1 MSATKDGDQRVKV
14 IEDSIRTIPN
24 WPIPGELRTSH
35 YSLDCISL
43 FQLHETESFSFR
55 LAIALRLCNEAYILS
70 TMLLQQIRQV
80 KLAQLIN
87 SD

>member
-43 FQLHETESFSFR
+43 FQLHVSPI
-55 LAIALRLCNEAYILS
+55 AIAFGLCNEAYIFS
-70 TMLLQQIRQV
+70 TMLHNAIRQV
-80 KLAQLIN
+80 KLAQFTN